1 MIDSGN
7 VIVHSSN
14 FVWDCPL
21 HLIYFVCGAVRGLLE
36 RRKGRSLWFF
46 TVYRRRLNGG
56 EYRANVRSGAGKVNL
71 PGGGNNALFANLC
84 KNLVVFLFFYAIMT
98 ECNTTRKEMEEYE
111 W

>member
-1 MIDSGN
+1 MIYSGN
-7 VIVHSSN
+7 AIVHSSN

-21 HLIYFVCGAVRGLLE
+21 HLIYFESGAVRWAFGTAH
-36 RRKGRSLWFF
+36 GRSLWFF

-56 EYRANVRSGAGKVNL
+56 EYCANVRSGAGKVNL

-84 KNLVVFLFFYAIMT
+84 KNLAVLFYFYAIMT

-111 W
+111 